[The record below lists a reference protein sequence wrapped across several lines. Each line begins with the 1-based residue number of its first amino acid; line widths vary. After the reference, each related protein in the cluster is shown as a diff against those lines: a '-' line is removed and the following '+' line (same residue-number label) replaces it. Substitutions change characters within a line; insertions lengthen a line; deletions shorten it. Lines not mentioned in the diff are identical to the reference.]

1 MKNILF
7 INSCVR
13 GMALS
18 RTFKIADAFLDAIKR
33 LSPKVTITEKN
44 LMEINPQYMSF
55 SNFPQRE
62 QLLAAKKFDHPLFNM
77 AKEFAAADRIVIA
90 APFWEYSFP
99 TILSAYIENI
109 SIPGITFEHTT
120 TGCSGMCKAEKMI
133 YITSR
138 GSDFSSKELSD
149 YKLDEKR
156 LKALCKMYGISEFDS
171 ISAEGLDSFDANP
184 EEIVKKSIK
193 SATEKA
199 KQFLK

>member
-1 MKNILF
+1 MKNVLF

-13 GMALS
+13 GVALS
-18 RTFKIADAFLDAIKR
+18 RTLKIANAFLDVIKR
-33 LSPKVTITEKN
+33 LQPEITITEKN
-44 LMEINPQYMSF
+44 LMEINPQYMSY

-62 QLLAAKKFDHPLFNM
+62 QLLHAKKFDHPLFDM

-109 SIPGITFEHTT
+109 SIPEITFQHTSA
-120 TGCSGMCKAEKMI
+120 GCSGMCKAEKMI

-138 GSDFSSKELSD
+138 GSDFSAKEFSD

-156 LKALCKMYGISEFDS
+156 LKALCEMYGICKFDS
-171 ISAEGLDSFDANP
+171 ISAEGLDSFGVNP
-184 EEIVKKSIK
+184 EEIVKKSIQT
-193 SATEKA
+193 AIEKA
-199 KQFLK
+199 NQFL